1 MDDQE
6 FRTFYETTK
15 ADGYRLA
22 YSYLHNESEAED
34 VLHDA
39 FLRFYHHQPRDQE
52 KARTYLF
59 SIIVRLSIDCLRS
72 QRKRAVPREEEEEK
86 EPASKNDYQLL
97 YEAIDELGAKDSSI
111 IRLHY
116 FAGLSLQEVA
126 KAAGLSLNAV
136 KKRLERARKA
146 LKEKL

>member
-15 ADGYRLA
+15 ADGYCLA
-22 YSYLHNESEAED
+22 YSYLHIGSEAED

-39 FLRFYHHQPRDQE
+39 FLRFYRHQPRDQK

-59 SIIVRLSIDCLRS
+59 SIIVRLSIDRLRS
-72 QRKRAVPREEEEEK
+72 QRKRAVLHDEEK

-116 FAGLSLQEVA
+116 FAGLSIN
-126 KAAGLSLNAV
+126 AA

>member
-6 FRTFYETTK
+6 FRSFYETTK

-22 YSYLHNESEAED
+22 YSYLHIESEAED

-59 SIIVRLSIDCLRS
+59 SIIVRLSLDLLRS
-72 QRKRAVPREEEEEK
+72 QRKGVVQHEEEK

-116 FAGLSLQEVA
+116 FAGLSLQEIA
-126 KAAGLSLNAV
+126 RATGLSLNAT

>member
-1 MDDQE
+1 MQ
-6 FRTFYETTK
+6 
-15 ADGYRLA
+15 
-22 YSYLHNESEAED
+22 H
-34 VLHDA
+34 
-39 FLRFYHHQPRDQE
+39 
-52 KARTYLF
+52 
-59 SIIVRLSIDCLRS
+59 
-72 QRKRAVPREEEEEK
+72 EEEK

>member
-6 FRTFYETTK
+6 FRSFYETTK

-22 YSYLHNESEAED
+22 YSYLHIESEAED

-52 KARTYLF
+52 KARAYLF
-59 SIIVRLSIDCLRS
+59 SIIVRLSLDLLRS
-72 QRKRAVPREEEEEK
+72 QRKGVVQHEEEK

-116 FAGLSLQEVA
+116 FAGLSLQEIA
-126 KAAGLSLNAV
+126 RATGLSLNAT

>member
-22 YSYLHNESEAED
+22 YSYLHYESEAED

-39 FLRFYHHQPRDQE
+39 FLRFYHQQPRDQK
-52 KARTYLF
+52 KARAYLF
-59 SIIVRLSIDCLRS
+59 SIIVRLSLDRLRS
-72 QRKRAVPREEEEEK
+72 QRKRAVPREEEEK

-126 KAAGLSLNAV
+126 KATGLSLNAI

>member
-6 FRTFYETTK
+6 FRTFYENTK

-39 FLRFYHHQPRDQE
+39 FLRFYRHQPRDQE

-59 SIIVRLSIDCLRS
+59 SIIVRLSLDRLRS
-72 QRKRAVPREEEEEK
+72 QRKRAVPREKEEK
-86 EPASKNDYQLL
+86 EPASKNDYRFL

-126 KAAGLSLNAV
+126 KAAGLSLNAT
-136 KKRLERARKA
+136 KKRLERARQA

>member
-52 KARTYLF
+52 KARAYLF
-59 SIIVRLSIDCLRS
+59 SIIVRLSLDRLRS
-72 QRKRAVPREEEEEK
+72 QRKRAVLHDEEK

-97 YEAIDELGAKDSSI
+97 YEAIDDLGAKDSSI

>member
-6 FRTFYETTK
+6 FRSFYETTK

-22 YSYLHNESEAED
+22 YSYLHIESEAED

-52 KARTYLF
+52 KARAYLF
-59 SIIVRLSIDCLRS
+59 SIIVRLSLDLLRS
-72 QRKRAVPREEEEEK
+72 QRKGVVQHEEEK

>member
-6 FRTFYETTK
+6 FRTFYKTTK

-22 YSYLHNESEAED
+22 YSYLRNESETED

-59 SIIVRLSIDCLRS
+59 SIIVRLPLDRLRS
-72 QRKRAVPREEEEEK
+72 QRKRVVPREEEK
-86 EPASKNDYQLL
+86 EPASKNDYQFL

-116 FAGLSLQEVA
+116 FAGLSLDEIA
-126 KAAGLSLNAV
+126 KAAGLSLNTV